1 MIITYV
7 TNSTTIYIYIYI
19 YIYIQVIMFA
29 ADCSKTLY
37 ILETMSI
44 TLP

>member
-7 TNSTTIYIYIYI
+7 TNSTTI